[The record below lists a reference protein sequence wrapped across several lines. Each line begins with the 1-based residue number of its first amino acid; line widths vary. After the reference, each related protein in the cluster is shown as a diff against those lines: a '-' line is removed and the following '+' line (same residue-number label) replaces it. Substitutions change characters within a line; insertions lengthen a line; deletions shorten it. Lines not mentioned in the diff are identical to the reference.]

1 LFAQR
6 QFGLPFVQV
15 AASQSHHHSE
25 AGGLL
30 LHSVECA
37 EWVGTMANATLN
49 AKETALTKTVQIF

>member
-30 LHSVECA
+30 LQN
-37 EWVGTMANATLN
+37 W
-49 AKETALTKTVQIF
+49 QIFHAVLHS